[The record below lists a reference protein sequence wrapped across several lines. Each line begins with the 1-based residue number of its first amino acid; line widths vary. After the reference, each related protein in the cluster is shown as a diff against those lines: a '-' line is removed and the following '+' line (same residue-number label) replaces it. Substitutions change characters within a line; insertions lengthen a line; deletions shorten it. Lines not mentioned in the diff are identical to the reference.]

1 MNNQISIK
9 EQFAEAQRILDRIRA
24 IHEQEDELQVFFFTF
39 RPLPHSLLRK
49 NWLFN
54 FFFAVYMPLA
64 QGDVIKEDYL
74 LNMTVK
80 IGLFNLLQVSSG

>member
-24 IHEQEDELQVFFFTF
+24 IHEQEDELQFFFTF

-54 FFFAVYMPLA
+54 FFAVYMPLA

-80 IGLFNLLQVSSG
+80 IGLFNLLQVWSG

>member
-1 MNNQISIK
+1 MSNQISIK
-9 EQFAEAQRILDRIRA
+9 EKFAEAQRILDRIRA
-24 IHEQEDELQVFFFTF
+24 IHEQEDELQVFFTF

-54 FFFAVYMPLA
+54 FFAVYMPLA
-64 QGDVIKEDYL
+64 QEDVIKEDYL

-80 IGLFNLLQVSSG
+80 IGLFNLLQVWSG

>member
-1 MNNQISIK
+1 MSNQISIK

-54 FFFAVYMPLA
+54 CFAVYMPLA

>member
-1 MNNQISIK
+1 MSNQISIK
-9 EQFAEAQRILDRIRA
+9 EQFAEAQRILDSIRA

-54 FFFAVYMPLA
+54 FVAVYMPLA